1 MGKSQPNTEA
11 FEAVAHFQRG
21 GFLFHFAPALC
32 NRLFT
37 GMFTLLLRCIAA
49 FPLALHY
56 LLHFHG
62 PWWTEVLQ
70 VELSQPVSLN
80 QQVLAGEGVL
90 TLIKCLAT

>member
-11 FEAVAHFQRG
+11 FEAAARFQRG
-21 GFLFHFAPALC
+21 GFLFHFAPTVC
-32 NRLFT
+32 NRMSI
-37 GMFTLLLRCIAA
+37 GMFTFLTRCIVA
-49 FPLALHY
+49 FPLALPY

-62 PWWTEVLQ
+62 SWWTEVLQ

-90 TLIKCLAT
+90 TLFQC